1 MASRS
6 TTVAAVFVVALML
19 GTVMACGRSPD
30 DGHGVS
36 QDDSSR
42 TASVRTEIE
51 RTNADFERWYAAGQ
65 ADSVAARYTTDAWQ
79 MGPNMPPVVTRDSI
93 AAFWRRASQM
103 GTWRFTL
110 RTQDV
115 AVNGPVAVE
124 RGSYTVTFTPAPTA
138 PAGTPASFTDRGNYV
153 VHWVKENDQWRLKW
167 DIATSQT
174 PAAGPAS

>member
-6 TTVAAVFVVALML
+6 TAVAAVFVLASML
-19 GTVMACGRSPD
+19 GTASACGRSPNASS
-30 DGHGVS
+30 GARA
-36 QDDSSR
+36 DSSQA
-42 TASVRTEIE
+42 ASVRAEIE

-79 MGPNMPPVVTRDSI
+79 MGPNMPPVITRDSI
-93 AAFWRRASQM
+93 AAFWRRASRM

-124 RGSYTVTFTPAPTA
+124 RGSYAVTFTPASTA
-138 PAGTPASFTDRGNYV
+138 PAGAPAAFTDRGNYV

-167 DIATSQT
+167 DIATSQGPA
-174 PAAGPAS
+174 PAAGN